1 MWLTKIMIQ
10 NLTYSKKVYLI
21 LGVSMLCL
29 IIAYKVAFSK
39 TITLFRDTKTKTEKL
54 EWLKEKEKD
63 IPYLQTQM
71 ALLDKAYNSG
81 DSSSIRD
88 QLTAFISDFAERN
101 DAMVTEIP
109 EKSFYSKTN
118 LNVQTNKFIIKGNFK
133 NLVLLLNAVEKQ
145 YTYTAKVVSAK
156 FYSIKDLQTKKT
168 NLYMALIT
176 QSFKQENKITTNS

>member
-1 MWLTKIMIQ
+1 MFQ
-10 NLTYSKKVYLI
+10 NLTYSKKVYLT
-21 LGVSMLCL
+21 LGVCLLFL

-39 TITLFRDTKTKTEKL
+39 TFALYSDTKTKTEKL
-54 EWLKEKEKD
+54 VWLKEKEKE
-63 IPYLQTQM
+63 IPFLQTQM
-71 ALLDKAYNSG
+71 ALLDKAYNAT

-133 NLVLLLNAVEKQ
+133 NLVLLLNAVEKK
-145 YTYTAKVVSAK
+145 YNYTAKVVSAK
-156 FYSIKDLQTKKT
+156 FYSTKDLQTKQT
-168 NLYMALIT
+168 QLYLALVT
-176 QSFKQENKITTNS
+176 QSFKQQENKVANTN